1 MVYNKVSK
9 NRYNYYK
16 NYIKYAVATKSN
28 NEIKKN
34 KDRYLYYNKYLYYL
48 NQNTKIEKLDLSS
61 KSLYIN
67 QDISIEKKIKTNTQA
82 TNTVSLF
89 NNIEKT
95 YSNRF
100 NVLDLLLPNI
110 NKNLVDH
117 PLENNT
123 IIDKPLVLEH
133 NDEEKLYE
141 FKILDENIDDIKD
154 LIILAKLYKTK
165 YIFEKK
171 RYNLNLRVLS
181 EMLEPLQELD
191 KMIGMENI
199 KEAIFEKI
207 ILFLQGL
214 DNANKD
220 YQHIVLS
227 GGPGMGKTEVAKLIG
242 KIYAKMGIL
251 SKGDFKEIKLT
262 DLKGGFVGQSELK
275 TQKILDDAKGSVL
288 FLDEAYSLGS
298 EEKFDTYSQS
308 IIDLINP
315 FLDSNKNDFILII
328 AGYKNDL
335 EKRFFR
341 GNQGLKSRFGLWL
354 DLKPYT
360 SIDMK
365 NIFIKKINDYEWKIK
380 ETIIEDNFFE
390 KNKEFFK
397 FYGRDIENLFAKC
410 KIAHAKRVLFCRPEE
425 KKNIILK
432 DIINGL
438 EIYKKQSVN
447 NTGNTNK
454 LLLESMYT

>member
-1 MVYNKVSK
+1 MVYTIINK

-16 NYIKYAVATKSN
+16 DYIKYAISTKSN
-28 NEIKKN
+28 IEIKKN

-48 NQNTKIEKLDLSS
+48 NQKKPERLDLSS
-61 KSLYIN
+61 RSLFIN
-67 QDISIEKKIKTNTQA
+67 SNVPLEKKSISTNTESP
-82 TNTVSLF
+82 NTLSL
-89 NNIEKT
+89 IDSIKKP

-100 NVLDLLLPNI
+100 NVLDLLLPSINQNI
-110 NKNLVDH
+110 LDTQVTNS
-117 PLENNT
+117 T
-123 IIDKPLVLEH
+123 ILNKPLILEH
-133 NDEEKLYE
+133 NEQEKLYE
-141 FKILDENIDDIKD
+141 FKILDENINNLKD

-191 KMIGMENI
+191 KMIGMDNI

-214 DNANKD
+214 DNVNKD

-275 TQKILDDAKGSVL
+275 TQKILDEAKGSVL

-298 EEKFDTYSQS
+298 DEKFDTYSQS

-354 DLKPYT
+354 DLKPYS

-365 NIFIKKINDYEWKIK
+365 NIFIKKINDYDWRIQEKVID
-380 ETIIEDNFFE
+380 DNFFE

-410 KIAHAKRVLFCRPEE
+410 KVAHAKRVLFCRPEE

-432 DIINGL
+432 DILDGL
-438 EIYKKQSVN
+438 EIYKKQSSNSEV
-447 NTGNTNK
+447 NTNK

>member
-1 MVYNKVSK
+1 MVYTIINK

-16 NYIKYAVATKSN
+16 DYIKYAVSTKSN

-48 NQNTKIEKLDLSS
+48 NQKKPERLDLTSR
-61 KSLYIN
+61 SLFIN
-67 QDISIEKKIKTNTQA
+67 SNVPLEKKSISTNTESP
-82 TNTVSLF
+82 NTLSL
-89 NNIEKT
+89 IDSIKKP

-100 NVLDLLLPNI
+100 NVLDLLLPSINQNI
-110 NKNLVDH
+110 LDTQVTNS
-117 PLENNT
+117 T
-123 IIDKPLVLEH
+123 ILNKPLILEH
-133 NDEEKLYE
+133 NEQEKLYE
-141 FKILDENIDDIKD
+141 FKILDENINNLKD

-191 KMIGMENI
+191 KMIGMDNI

-214 DNANKD
+214 DNVNKD

-275 TQKILDDAKGSVL
+275 TQKILDEAKGSVL

-298 EEKFDTYSQS
+298 DEKFDTYSQS

-354 DLKPYT
+354 DLKPYS

-365 NIFIKKINDYEWKIK
+365 NIFIKKINDYDWRIQEKVID
-380 ETIIEDNFFE
+380 DNFFE

-410 KIAHAKRVLFCRPEE
+410 KVAHAKRVLFCRPEE

-432 DIINGL
+432 DILDGL
-438 EIYKKQSVN
+438 EIYKKQSSNSEV
-447 NTGNTNK
+447 NTNK